1 MSSIGIIFA
10 FIISIFK
17 PIRKRFIIWIMKY
30 SNTKQWEDHFI
41 TVDSSIE
48 GIRDNILKLSEQI
61 DEHIKQNSTDSIVS
75 TNILRL
81 LLRCQMRNIYMNNYE
96 NKTLTVREQRD
107 VQDYYSLYK
116 DLGGNNYVDAMVE
129 EMIDW
134 HLQMGL

>member
-1 MSSIGIIFA
+1 
-10 FIISIFK
+10 
-17 PIRKRFIIWIMKY
+17 MKY